1 MPAKIP
7 LRLRGLPTIIILLL
21 SFSPPSFGALEEGF
35 YKGKCGFRDV
45 ESIVGGV
52 VTAALK
58 RDRTL
63 VAALLRLHFHD
74 CFVSGCDASLLL
86 DGSNSEKDA
95 PPNLTVRGYDLID
108 AVKSQLEKTCPG
120 IVSCA
125 DIIAMATRDA
135 VNWAGG
141 GRYRVET
148 GRRDALQPANII
160 DLPGPS
166 ISVKDSIAV
175 FSKRNLTVTEMVYL
189 LGSHTVG
196 VSHCIFFKDRLY
208 NYKNTGGPDP
218 TIDDQ
223 LFLNDLQTQCP
234 EDFGDEN
241 TVFLDQNRMSSFAV
255 DNSFHRQ
262 ISRRRGILEID
273 QQLALDPLTKD
284 LVLNVA
290 FRSDFGFKFGQAMI
304 KMGRF
309 QVLTG
314 SAGEIRSTCAA
325 VN

>member
-166 ISVKDSIAV
+166 ICQRLNCS
-175 FSKRNLTVTEMVYL
+175 L
-189 LGSHTVG
+189 LQKKPYCYRDG
-196 VSHCIFFKDRLY
+196 L
-208 NYKNTGGPDP
+208 
-218 TIDDQ
+218 
-223 LFLNDLQTQCP
+223 
-234 EDFGDEN
+234 
-241 TVFLDQNRMSSFAV
+241 SS
-255 DNSFHRQ
+255 
-262 ISRRRGILEID
+262 
-273 QQLALDPLTKD
+273 
-284 LVLNVA
+284 
-290 FRSDFGFKFGQAMI
+290 
-304 KMGRF
+304 
-309 QVLTG
+309 
-314 SAGEIRSTCAA
+314 
-325 VN
+325 